1 MKGVFIDIKRRNQ
14 LKYKRK
20 YEFILYRYKN
30 KKNTNNKRNERIAKN
45 IINKI
50 ISTEKAIKLPNN
62 NNI

>member
-20 YEFILYRYKN
+20 DEFILYRYKN

-50 ISTEKAIKLPNN
+50 I
-62 NNI
+62 

>member
-20 YEFILYRYKN
+20 DEFIFYRYKN

>member
-1 MKGVFIDIKRRNQ
+1 MKWVFIDIKRRNQ

-20 YEFILYRYKN
+20 DEFILYRYKN

-50 ISTEKAIKLPNN
+50 IWTEKSIK
-62 NNI
+62 

>member
-50 ISTEKAIKLPNN
+50 IWTEKAIKLPNN
-62 NNI
+62 NL